1 MNVKKDSYYFSH
13 DANARNDVKCIRL
26 RRELGLEGYGIY
38 WCLIEMLREEPG
50 HRLPVSNI
58 EDIAYGLH
66 TSKEKIEAVVV
77 RYELFEVDDQDFFS
91 PRLLRS
97 MQQYS
102 EIKLKLSESG
112 KKGAAKRL
120 NKPPLSQAEA
130 TLKPPLS
137 IKGNKRKE
145 KVNEIEIK
153 KEEIK
158 ESLSAI
164 EINSTIE
171 FIGITE
177 KRELNTE
184 EVQDYWNAF
193 KIHSEGKFYAN
204 HSEMVQHFR
213 NWLKKQDKPKNGLRN
228 DKTAYEKH
236 MDVNR
241 QVKEL
246 IRQEAGI

>member
-1 MNVKKDSYYFSH
+1 MIVKKDSYYFSH

-50 HRLPVSNI
+50 HRLPISNI

-66 TSKEKIEAVVV
+66 TSKEKIEAVIK
-77 RYELFEVDDQDFFS
+77 RYELFEVDEQDFFS

-120 NKPPLSQAEA
+120 NKPPLSQAQA

-137 IKGNKRKE
+137 IKGK
-145 KVNEIEIK
+145 
-153 KEEIK
+153 EIK
-158 ESLSAI
+158 EKELKKSKGNEILSAL
-164 EINSTIE
+164 EISSTIE
-171 FIGITE
+171 FIHITTKKDLTASE
-177 KRELNTE
+177 VE
-184 EVQDYWNAF
+184 EYWNAF

-228 DKTAYEKH
+228 DSGKSLVEKH
-236 MDVNR
+236 MEVNKML
-241 QVKEL
+241 KEKYANESANNL
-246 IRQEAGI
+246 